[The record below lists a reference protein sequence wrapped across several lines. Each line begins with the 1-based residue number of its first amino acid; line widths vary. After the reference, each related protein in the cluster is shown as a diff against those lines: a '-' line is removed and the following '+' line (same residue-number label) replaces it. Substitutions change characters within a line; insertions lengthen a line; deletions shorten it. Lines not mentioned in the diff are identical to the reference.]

1 MEYPSQPSYTPKY
14 ESIFEEL
21 EKFGRSS
28 IIVPGVAPVG
38 KVDQGAMNNLLK
50 EASEFDCRSAVGASS
65 NSGDK
70 EFNEVL
76 LEEKSS
82 ASLPRSE
89 TQAKPMAPRIIPDKE
104 VPEEASEVPIGQIE
118 NANGVPKVILD
129 DKYLEQYK
137 NDLLLRQD
145 EFKK

>member
-1 MEYPSQPSYTPKY
+1 
-14 ESIFEEL
+14 
-21 EKFGRSS
+21 
-28 IIVPGVAPVG
+28 
-38 KVDQGAMNNLLK
+38 MNNLLK
-50 EASEFDCRSAVGASS
+50 EASEFDCRSVVGASS

-76 LEEKSS
+76 LEDKSS
-82 ASLPRSE
+82 ASLPRSA
-89 TQAKPMAPRIIPDKE
+89 TPAKSTVPRIIPDKE
-104 VPEEASEVPIGQIE
+104 VPEEKSESPIGVIE
-118 NANGVPKVILD
+118 NANGVPKVILH